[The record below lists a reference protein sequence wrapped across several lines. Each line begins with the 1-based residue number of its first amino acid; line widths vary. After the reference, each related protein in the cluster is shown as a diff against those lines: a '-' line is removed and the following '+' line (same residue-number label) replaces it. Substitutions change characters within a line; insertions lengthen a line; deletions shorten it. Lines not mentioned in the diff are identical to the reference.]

1 MLDKCSETCGWIAG
15 IIAALSFGTFGV
27 PIKSTKGRI
36 KVDPLVMQSYKSL
49 LCFVTCW
56 LVIPL
61 GEPFKF
67 SPWGIGKNNFNLAF
81 ISSSS
86 SMYLHIITIFIDN
99 LPFFTFIIIII
110 IVSGIF
116 WVPGATAGIYGIQ
129 NAGLAV
135 SVGTW
140 SSLIVMSSFCWGIL
154 VFNES
159 VKNKFHALIASII
172 LIIGLIGMSVYSE
185 PVQDTNTKENME
197 LISSISGITS
207 FESENDENLD
217 LISEGS
223 SCKYSSDEEEN
234 GDVELIPLVK
244 TIGLKSDKIKT
255 SRKDQNQEII
265 TSSNLVQPTEGQIG
279 EKIKKRRKIN
289 NRQLGS
295 TELKV
300 SKQNV
305 NNKLDI
311 KEEELVHFFGKFA
324 LTKRQLGLIGA
335 IVNGVWGSN
344 NMIPM
349 HYAR

>member
-1 MLDKCSETCGWIAG
+1 M
-15 IIAALSFGTFGV
+15 
-27 PIKSTKGRI
+27 
-36 KVDPLVMQSYKSL
+36 
-49 LCFVTCW
+49 
-56 LVIPL
+56 
-61 GEPFKF
+61 
-67 SPWGIGKNNFNLAF
+67 
-81 ISSSS
+81 
-86 SMYLHIITIFIDN
+86 
-99 LPFFTFIIIII
+99 I

-159 VKNKFHALIASII
+159 VKNKFHALIASAI
-172 LIIGLIGMSVYSE
+172 LIIGLIGMSVYSA

-289 NRQLGS
+289 NHHLDS
-295 TELKV
+295 KELKV

-305 NNKLDI
+305 NNKLNI

-349 HYAR
+349 HYARYVDQSCT